1 MEYHSL
7 YGPSVPEKGWV
18 PAPRFILRRERI
30 QRLLAR
36 YSPGS
41 LLEIG
46 CGAGTLLHEFSKRGF
61 ACEALET
68 STAALEIAR
77 HVNADG
83 VIFHRSPQADWAD
96 RFDYLFAFEVLEHI
110 EDDRA
115 ALATWHTWL
124 KPGGV
129 MLMSVPSHMRKWTA
143 SDIYAGHY
151 RRYERATLIDLIKAC
166 GFTIEHCE
174 SYGFPLANMVSP
186 LRAHIHARIL
196 AARREA
202 NQDIRTRNNDMSGVE
217 RRAESR
223 FYPLLKSL
231 PGRLMMRLAFLMQK
245 WSLNRNW
252 GDGYLVL
259 ARKKPVLT
267 DSD

>member
-1 MEYHSL
+1 MEYHPL

-30 QRLLAR
+30 LRLLAGLP
-36 YSPGS
+36 PGS

-46 CGAGTLLHEFSKRGF
+46 CGAGTLLHEFSGRGF

-68 STAALEIAR
+68 SAVALGIAR
-77 HVNADG
+77 HVNGDD
-83 VIFHRSPQADWAD
+83 VMFHLSPQTDWAG

-115 ALATWHTWL
+115 ALTAWHAWL
-124 KPGGV
+124 KPDGV
-129 MLMSVPSHMRKWTA
+129 MLMSVPARMRKWTA
-143 SDIYAGHY
+143 TDVWAGHY
-151 RRYERATLIDLIKAC
+151 RRYERVGLIDLIRAC
-166 GFTIEHCE
+166 GFTVDRCE
-174 SYGFPLANMVSP
+174 SYGFPLANIISP
-186 LRAHIHARIL
+186 LRARVHARLL
-196 AARREA
+196 AARRASNE
-202 NQDIRTRNNDMSGVE
+202 DTRSRNNDMSGVE

-231 PGRLMMRLAFLMQK
+231 PSRMTMRLAFLLQD
-245 WSLNRNW
+245 WSTGRDW

-259 ARKKPVLT
+259 ARKDAAVRQQ
-267 DSD
+267 